1 MRPSVDDSENDG
13 DNVKP
18 EPYFGPDPVVMA
30 SASLVQLKFGP
41 WVWVTRDSLDL
52 ITEGSWPIPSM
63 TFLFNGETEEFIT
76 RVLNRTYETG
86 QLGDEVEVI
95 EKCREF
101 FRGNYPCL
109 GVDFEESDDFPYNLK
124 FAKNCLKLVHLDRQP
139 CSLEGLKCSNC
150 SSKQNDLSSELPI
163 PIEVM
168 PDIKTE
174 NTDCEAK
181 ITVEAKIGS
190 ATDILDDA
198 EDIFMDELP
207 LSRNRGNVKCESPVD
222 ELMVKDESDSFEI
235 MQDVI
240 ENEDEDVLTTRKCT
254 RRRNRAKGFYA
265 MDLYPSDDEE
275 RSGKV
280 KRHTQKDGTRE
291 SAVKPSATPSRAR
304 KRLPVKERKNI
315 PQELVRP
322 PFFEIDWEGKK
333 VKVIVS
339 CPKDETWVCPI
350 CSAGMKGVTKTTHL
364 RTHNLFRTQCE
375 VCGMAHLCPYRIW
388 DHYKEDHSDLDT
400 WNAKCVVC
408 SEMMD
413 IKESREKF
421 RNHLVGCQKQAG
433 RVKRNMSYQHYQMAR
448 KNPTMCDLCGKT
460 FQSPLHMQKHA
471 DRVHGEKR
479 AKWKCYLCP
488 DEMNPGKKSHH
499 LRKAH
504 YHARFEC
511 TICFQLEK
519 TARDFFK
526 HVQVNHPG
534 EMKSSKCPQCK
545 KDIPLD
551 LGYGSNFADHHE
563 QCLRLHL
570 KSLLDKRKERIY
582 SKPMKF
588 ACPLCPKKY
597 PVQYMLNTHVRIH
610 KEVSHY
616 CDLCRYKTHSA
627 PHLKEHM
634 KEVHGQGSDDTK
646 CSSCSQKFR
655 SHALLETHIESVHGA
670 APKYQCDI
678 CLHKVKSK
686 LLLRKHKMAAH
697 PDEDESQSGSRDDDM
712 GQEESPGLSYNSLM
726 DPAMLYQIQNASS
739 LAQQAG
745 VDPSNAFPSNM

>member
-1 MRPSVDDSENDG
+1 MRPSMDHLGHDDRH
-13 DNVKP
+13 VKA
-18 EPYFGPDPVVMA
+18 EPFYGPDPVVMA
-30 SASLVQLKFGP
+30 NASLVQLKFGP
-41 WVWVTRDSLDL
+41 WVWVTRDSLDF
-52 ITEGSWPIPSM
+52 ITEGGWPIPSM
-63 TFLFNGETEEFIT
+63 TFLYNGETEEFIT
-76 RVLNRTYETG
+76 RVFNRTFETG
-86 QLGDEVEVI
+86 HLGDEVEVLR
-95 EKCREF
+95 KCQEF
-101 FRGNYPCL
+101 FRDNYPCL
-109 GVDFEESDDFPYNLK
+109 GIDFEESDEFPYNLK
-124 FAKNCLKLVHLDRQP
+124 FAQNCLKVVHLDRHP
-139 CSLEGLKCSNC
+139 SSLEGLICSNC
-150 SSKQNDLSSELPI
+150 SLKQNDLSSQLPI
-163 PIEVM
+163 PIEVI

-174 NTDCEAK
+174 NADCESKAN
-181 ITVEAKIGS
+181 VEIKIGS

-198 EDIFMDELP
+198 EDIFSDGR
-207 LSRNRGNVKCESPVD
+207 SSNRDSVKCESPLD
-222 ELMVKDESDSFEI
+222 DMMVKDESDSSEI
-235 MQDVI
+235 LNDVI
-240 ENEDEDVLTTRKCT
+240 ENADEDVLTPRKCT

-265 MDLYPSDDEE
+265 MDSYPSDEE
-275 RSGKV
+275 GKGKRV
-280 KRHTQKDGTRE
+280 KRNSRKEPNADSSMKQA
-291 SAVKPSATPSRAR
+291 SNPSRHR
-304 KRLPVKERKNI
+304 KRPPVKDRKNF
-315 PQELVRP
+315 PVEKVRP
-322 PFFEIDWEGKK
+322 PFFVVTWEGKE

-339 CPKDETWVCPI
+339 CPKEETWVCPI
-350 CSAGMKGVTKTTHL
+350 CSASMKGVTKTTHL

-388 DHYKEDHSDLDT
+388 DHYKEDHSDLEV

-413 IKESREKF
+413 IKESRDKF
-421 RNHLVGCQKQAG
+421 RNHLVGCQKQSG
-433 RVKRNMSYQHYQMAR
+433 RVRRNMSYQHYQLAR

-488 DEMNPGKKSHH
+488 DEMSSGKKSQH
-499 LRKAH
+499 LRKVH

-511 TICFQLEK
+511 TICFHLEK

-526 HVQVNHPG
+526 HVQTNHPG

-551 LGYGSNFADHHE
+551 LGYGSTFADHHE

-570 KSLLDKRKERIY
+570 KTLLDKRKERIY

-634 KEVHGQGSDDTK
+634 KEVHGQGSGDTK

-655 SHALLETHIESVHGA
+655 THALLEAHMESVHES

-678 CLHKVKSK
+678 CLHKAKSK
-686 LLLRKHKMAAH
+686 LLLRKHKLADH
-697 PDEDESQSGSRDDDM
+697 PDEDESQSSSRDADTEHPSR
-712 GQEESPGLSYNSLM
+712 GVSYNSLM
-726 DPAMLYQIQNASS
+726 DPAMLYQIHNASN
-739 LAQQAG
+739 LAHQAN
-745 VDPSNAFPSNM
+745 VDPSSNFPPNM